1 MPLEPYR
8 VTGSRVPLRNKFV
21 TVREDD
27 FEVRGRRGVHY
38 VIDLPLAAAIVPV
51 LDDGRL
57 LLIRQYRHCVGR
69 VLLELP
75 AGRVDPAESPLDAA
89 RRELREETGYS
100 ATQWRPLGRF
110 FPLAG
115 LSNHEGYFFEA
126 RGLVPGQTEFDDC
139 EDIELA
145 PTTPAEARRLIADG
159 ELLDGF
165 CQLGLLRWFMAQ
177 GSGSSPTA

>member
-1 MPLEPYR
+1 MALDPYR
-8 VTGSRVPLRNKFV
+8 VVASRTALHNKFV

-27 FEVRGRRGVHY
+27 FEVGDRRGVHY

-51 LDDGRL
+51 LDDGRI

-75 AGRVDPAESPLDAA
+75 AGRVDPAESPLEAA

-100 ATQWRPLGRF
+100 ASLWRPIGRF

-115 LSNHEGYFFEA
+115 LSNHEGHFFEA
-126 RGLVPGQTEFDDC
+126 RGLVPGQTAFDEC

-145 PTTPAEARRLIADG
+145 PTAPDVARRLIVDG

-165 CQLGLLRWFMAQ
+165 CQLGLLRWFMARDA
-177 GSGSSPTA
+177 GLLPPP